1 VHHDPE
7 NGGPLKRPLFL
18 PVVLLFF
25 HAVSSFASGWLS
37 ITPKARIGAAA
48 FNQAGAVVASNGVDY
63 LAGWTSS
70 QDLNLL
76 PQDQTIGVFVA
87 RVNADGS
94 LASPIAL
101 PLDPTATRARGLS
114 LSPSRDGYF
123 ASWVSEKGVNGAVI
137 DSFGRVERQSTIVE
151 DTSAFAQTLVAWNG
165 TVHLVL
171 SGFNG
176 PFTAALFDNNGEVL
190 ASGIPVGDAYG
201 DETIQAALTSDGAG
215 FLVLATKRVSDLRD
229 DVYGRRISSSGVEGD
244 WFLVRSVTNR
254 VQGLSVTWDGTQD
267 LIAWGD
273 PFGVW
278 TATLS
283 PDSNV
288 IGPSHQLIPDGAAV
302 GQVLWQSGRTW
313 ITYITG
319 SAANVITIDADG
331 RVTTPVLLGDTDPGR
346 IAFNGARMLS
356 VHAAPQTPGINDLDI
371 IGRFLTPTAAD
382 APFTV
387 SMSETDQ
394 EHGDLATDGAGDVVA
409 VWDEKTSAQH
419 QIFASLFLATKRTP
433 ADDMGIQLSAS
444 GDNTNPAVAFNGSS
458 YLVVW
463 TRTIDNK
470 AETVCRRFSLQG
482 RVLDDEDIVIP
493 GGGDTSYGPRVASD
507 GTYWLVV
514 RPRPFGTGCFGFV
527 FGSSALFAT
536 RVDTDGNVIDGEGI
550 IIPQPDGLKQNELD
564 LAWNG
569 SLYVAAWTS
578 RCAGTHAPAVS
589 SISSAWIAPDL
600 THIDVRSLTTLGSVG
615 QGIAVSNPR
624 LAVSG
629 GRTLVAWQAASGTQY
644 RVIEGIVSLGRQRAV
659 GGGASV
665 FTIPGALLLDVSRD
679 AAGHFLLL
687 TQRPIPTAP
696 PYLGLYETIFDDE
709 GKEQSTRLAFVS
721 EPDERQIG
729 KVIPRAGSL
738 WMIESQFP
746 SIFDTAAAARR
757 LYIREF

>member
-1 VHHDPE
+1 
-7 NGGPLKRPLFL
+7 LKRPLFL
-18 PVVLLFF
+18 PVVVLLFC

-48 FNQAGAVVASNGVDY
+48 FNQVGAVVASNGVDY

-70 QDLNLL
+70 QNLNLL
-76 PQDQTIGVFVA
+76 TQSQTIGVFVA

-94 LASPIAL
+94 LAAPIAR
-101 PLDPTATRARGLS
+101 PLDPTATSARGLN

-123 ASWVSEKGVNGAVI
+123 ASWVSEKGVNGEVM
-137 DSFGRVERQSTIVE
+137 DSLGRVERQSTTLE
-151 DTSAFAQTLVAWNG
+151 DTAAFSQTLVAWNG

-176 PFTAALFDNNGEVL
+176 PFTAALFDNNGLVL
-190 ASGIPVGDAYG
+190 ASGIPVGDAHG
-201 DETIQAALTSDGAG
+201 DETIKAALTSDGAG

-229 DVYGRRISSSGVEGD
+229 DIYGRRISSNGVEGD
-244 WFLVRSVTNR
+244 WFLVRSVTNH

-267 LIAWGD
+267 IIAWGD
-273 PFGVW
+273 AFGVW

-283 PDSNV
+283 IDSNV
-288 IGPSHQLIPDGAAV
+288 IGPSRQLIPDGAAV
-302 GQVLWQSGRTW
+302 GQVLWQGGRTW

-331 RVTTPVLLGDTDPGR
+331 KVTPPVLLGDSGPGR
-346 IAFNGARMLS
+346 IAWNGTRMLS
-356 VHAAPQTPGINDLDI
+356 VHAAVQPPEATDSDI
-371 IGRFLTPTAAD
+371 IGRFLTPTAVD
-382 APFTV
+382 VPFTV

-394 EHGDLATDGAGDVVA
+394 EHGDLATDSAGDVVA

-419 QIFASLFLATKRTP
+419 QIFASLFVATKRTP

-458 YLVVW
+458 FLVVW

-482 RVLDDEDIVIP
+482 KVLDDQDIVIP
-493 GGGDTSYGPRVASD
+493 GGGNWSYGPRVASD

-514 RPRPFGTGCFGFV
+514 RPGPFGTECPGFA
-527 FGSSALFAT
+527 GSGSALFAT
-536 RVDTDGNVIDGEGI
+536 RVGTDGNVIDGAGI
-550 IIPQPDGLKQNELD
+550 MIPQPDGIEQDELD

-569 SLYVAAWTS
+569 SLYVAAWTN
-578 RCAGTHAPAVS
+578 RCVGTHRSAVS
-589 SISSAWIAPDL
+589 SISGAWIAPDL
-600 THIDVRSLTTLGSVG
+600 THIDVRNLAPLGSVG
-615 QGIAVSNPR
+615 QGIAYSNPR
-624 LAVSG
+624 LSSSG
-629 GRTLVAWQAASGTQY
+629 SRTLVAWQAVSGTQY
-644 RVIEGIVSLGRQRAV
+644 RVIEGIVPQGRQRAV

-687 TQRPIPTAP
+687 TQRPVPFAL
-696 PYLGLYETIFDDE
+696 PYLGLQETIIDDG
-709 GKEQSTRLAFVS
+709 GKEQSTQFAFAF
-721 EPDERQIG
+721 EPGAQLIG

-746 SIFDTAAAARR
+746 SVFDPPAAARR
-757 LYIREF
+757 LYIHEF